1 MTDKPSPR
9 RQEWLRQRQRSRRR
23 VRLWQAGLLAALLGL
38 WQLTTAVGLSDGFL
52 ISSPSRMW
60 GTLVGLCRGGELLRH
75 VWVSCLETVVG
86 FLAGT
91 LLGTAIA
98 ICMWWREGV
107 ARVLSPYLVVLNALP
122 KTALG
127 PIFIVWMG
135 AGMVNQYETQ
145 AMEQELRRRGHELV
159 DFEDSADAYII
170 NTCSVTAVS
179 DKKSRQMIRRARRRS
194 PGAVVAA
201 CGCYVQT
208 HTDEAKTL
216 GIDLIGGTGDRMAFL
231 DLLEQEVRDR
241 TPRVAVDDS
250 LRRRSFEVLPAGGL
264 AARTRAMLK
273 VEDGCV
279 NFCTYCIIPFA
290 RGPVRSLPMDQ
301 AVAQTRQLQAE
312 GYRELVFTGIEISS
326 WGQDLRNGT
335 GLIDLME
342 AVAAAAPRLRLRLG
356 SLEPR
361 TITEDFCHRAAA
373 LPNLCPHFHLS
384 LQSGCDTT
392 LHRMNRRYDTA
403 RFRQSVDL
411 LRRYFDHPAITT
423 DVICGFPQETEE
435 EFSATLAF
443 LEECRFAAMH
453 VFPYSIRPGTKAADM
468 PQVPGP
474 VKEERAAR
482 AGALAARLHRAYLEE
497 CVGRTYPVLFEQPV
511 AGRYGGH
518 APNYMEVAV
527 PGGENLHNQ
536 VLPVRITGT
545 DGEILWGELE

>member
-1 MTDKPSPR
+1 MKVAIYT
-9 RQEWLRQRQRSRRR
+9 
-23 VRLWQAGLLAALLGL
+23 LG
-38 WQLTTAVGLSDGFL
+38 
-52 ISSPSRMW
+52 
-60 GTLVGLCRGGELLRH
+60 C
-75 VWVSCLETVVG
+75 
-86 FLAGT
+86 
-91 LLGTAIA
+91 
-98 ICMWWREGV
+98 
-107 ARVLSPYLVVLNALP
+107 
-122 KTALG
+122 K
-127 PIFIVWMG
+127 
-135 AGMVNQYETQ
+135 VNQYETQ
-145 AMEQELRRRGHELV
+145 AMEQTLRAKGHQVVEFS
-159 DFEDSADAYII
+159 DEADAYVV
-170 NTCSVTAVS
+170 NTCSVTTVS
-179 DKKSRQMIRRARRRS
+179 DQKSRQVIHRVQKQHPA
-194 PGAVVAA
+194 AVVAV
-201 CGCYVQT
+201 CGCYPQT
-208 HTDEAKTL
+208 HPEDVRKL
-216 GIDLIGGTGDRMAFL
+216 GADLIAGTGDREGFIS
-231 DLLEQEVRDR
+231 LLEEAAAGKKNLEAIDKSFER
-241 TPRVAVDDS
+241 RV
-250 LRRRSFEVLPAGGL
+250 FEVLPAGGMEG
-264 AARTRAMLK
+264 RTRAMLK
-273 VEDGCV
+273 IEDGCV

-290 RGPVRSLPMDQ
+290 RGPVRSLPLDQ

-326 WGQDLRNGT
+326 WGQDLHNGSS
-335 GLIDLME
+335 LIDLVE

-361 TITEDFCHRAAA
+361 TITEDFCRRAAA

-384 LQSGCDTT
+384 LQSGCDAT

-527 PGGENLHNQ
+527 SGGQDLHNR